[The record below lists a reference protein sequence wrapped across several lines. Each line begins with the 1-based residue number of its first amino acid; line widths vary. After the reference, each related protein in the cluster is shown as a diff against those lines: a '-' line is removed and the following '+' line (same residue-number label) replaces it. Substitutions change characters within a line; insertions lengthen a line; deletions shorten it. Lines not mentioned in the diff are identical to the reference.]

1 MEWRALVT
9 ATAELN
15 IHRNAPIPTWFG
27 IGGSADR
34 LVRPVSLDDLRRCIE
49 LDPNLRVFGDG
60 ANLLVD
66 DAGVA
71 ELVVELAEH
80 EFTGVRRDDAT
91 GLTIAGA
98 GVNLFDLIN
107 QTVRVGMSGLEALGG
122 IPATVGGAAI
132 MNAGGKF
139 GQFSDAVARVHALDR
154 SGRTLVLERSQIDFG
169 YRRSGL
175 SHLII
180 TAVELDLRP
189 GDPAALRARHKDIMA
204 FKKSTQPLSANSAGC
219 VFKNPCVPASV
230 RERLGMAPAPPG
242 GPERVSAGML
252 LDRAGCKGMA
262 VGGAEVSAS
271 HANFVV
277 THKGASAGDV
287 IELMR
292 QAAAK
297 VKDMF
302 GVELEREVVVW
313 SRT

>member
-1 MEWRALVT
+1 MS
-9 ATAELN
+9 ATAELD
-15 IHRNAPIPTWFG
+15 IRKNAPIPTWFG

-34 LVRPVSLDDLRRCIE
+34 LARPAGLDDLRRCIE
-49 LDPNLRVFGDG
+49 LDPDLRIFGDG

-71 ELVVELAEH
+71 ELVVEFTEH
-80 EFTGVRRDDAT
+80 EFTSVRRDDAT

-107 QTVRVGMSGLEALGG
+107 QTVRLGMSGLECLGG

-139 GQFSDAVARVHALDR
+139 GQFCDAVARVHALDR
-154 SGRTLVLERSQIDFG
+154 RGRALSLERAQIDFG

-175 SHLII
+175 NHLII
-180 TAVELDLRP
+180 TSVELDLRP
-189 GDPAALRARHKDIMA
+189 ADPAALRARHKEIMA

-219 VFKNPCVPASV
+219 VFKNPCVPAAV
-230 RERLGMAPAPPG
+230 CERLGVEPTPG
-242 GPERVSAGML
+242 GRVSAGML

-262 VGGAEVSAS
+262 VGGAEISAS

-277 THKGASAGDV
+277 THKGASARDV
-287 IELMR
+287 IGLMG
-292 QAAAK
+292 QAAAR
-297 VKDMF
+297 VRDVF